1 MSPSATESL
10 PVAWSEIVRR
20 GQELKI
26 PAARSRPL
34 TITTAA
40 RNVPVTVFEAE
51 GYAHQRRSKQAEHI
65 LKRALHADTVLFEL
79 NAEEIVKDDVYDLLT
94 KEIGEATG
102 FRPIHEYQGGQRG
115 NLLIEAKFVDPEHV
129 TKACQQGVTIKGIQY
144 YATPSI
150 DVAERDFVKVNLS
163 HLPLENRETLKEGLL
178 QSIGYFEGEGTVI
191 LDVTSPAA
199 GTHYESL
206 MRMLYLAEW
215 DNYFLASFEGAPP
228 VCYMCR
234 LTGHIKKGCPE
245 MANFKCYKCQE
256 TGHMRRDCP
265 RTVYKPRGRQSAPED
280 IDNYISATQK
290 TAAQD
295 KDRAVINQAQKA
307 PTATHP
313 TESQTRTATTVD
325 DDEEDAE
332 QSVAGESEHTNNELN
347 DFEEDDNLD
356 NQEDD
361 MDDDD
366 PQKTAEQN
374 SAGEIDEDMN
384 EVEEN
389 TPLKTTTTRM
399 ETTDMSV
406 FDYNPHS
413 EETPGRQQ
421 GTKRK
426 NRYRQD
432 KSLSTPRIQ

>member
-178 QSIGYFEGEGTVI
+178 QSMSKYGKVCQIKLYTTTRGYFEGEGTVI

-228 VCYMCR
+228 CMLHVPPDRTHQEGLPRNGEFQMLQVPGNWSHAPR
-234 LTGHIKKGCPE
+234 LP
-245 MANFKCYKCQE
+245 
-256 TGHMRRDCP
+256 
-265 RTVYKPRGRQSAPED
+265 
-280 IDNYISATQK
+280 
-290 TAAQD
+290 
-295 KDRAVINQAQKA
+295 
-307 PTATHP
+307 
-313 TESQTRTATTVD
+313 
-325 DDEEDAE
+325 
-332 QSVAGESEHTNNELN
+332 
-347 DFEEDDNLD
+347 
-356 NQEDD
+356 
-361 MDDDD
+361 
-366 PQKTAEQN
+366 
-374 SAGEIDEDMN
+374 
-384 EVEEN
+384 
-389 TPLKTTTTRM
+389 
-399 ETTDMSV
+399 
-406 FDYNPHS
+406 
-413 EETPGRQQ
+413 
-421 GTKRK
+421 
-426 NRYRQD
+426 
-432 KSLSTPRIQ
+432 